1 MVARIRVRKVGKR
14 PRACRATDPKGN
26 PMATRKQLTESE
38 RAARRQADRDRLEQA
53 ARALLTSEG
62 WSRWV
67 KVRSTNG
74 LARYSFNNQLLIAL
88 QRHDATYVA
97 GFRAFLKLNRCV
109 RKGERGLRIFAPMSV
124 LQHTDPDNAAPN
136 AEDGEPQ
143 RRTMFR
149 AVSVFDVSQTDPLPD
164 TEPVPLE
171 PPSEPINGD
180 SHAHLLPQLELLAG
194 ELGYTVSRRPLEG
207 GADGWCDFKNHLIV
221 ANTLLAPNAQVRVL
235 VHEIAHALG
244 VSYRDYGR
252 KRAEVLVDTA
262 TYIVCGSVGLDT
274 SASTIPYIAGWGET
288 GELDSIRSYAET
300 IDTIARRIE
309 DALRSSTADATEDI
323 AIAA

>member
-1 MVARIRVRKVGKR
+1 
-14 PRACRATDPKGN
+14 
-26 PMATRKQLTESE
+26 MATRKQLTEAE
-38 RAARRQADRDRLEQA
+38 RAARRQAERDRLEHA

-88 QRHDATYVA
+88 QRPDATYVA

-124 LQHTDPDNAAPN
+124 LATPDHDSGPS
-136 AEDGEPQ
+136 AENDESQ
-143 RRTMFR
+143 RRTVFR
-149 AVSVFDVSQTDPLPD
+149 AVAVFDVSQTDPLPD
-164 TEPVPLE
+164 SEPVPLE

-180 SHAHLLPQLELLAG
+180 SHAHLLPQLEQLAG
-194 ELGYTVSRRPLEG
+194 ELGYTVSRRPVEG
-207 GADGWCDFKNHLIV
+207 AGDGWCDFKKHLIV
-221 ANTLLAPNAQVRVL
+221 VNSVLAPNAQVRVL

-244 VSYRDYGR
+244 VGYRDYGR

-288 GELDSIRSYAET
+288 GELDSIRDYAET

-309 DALRSSTADATEDI
+309 DALRSASTDATADI
-323 AIAA
+323 PIAA